1 MQNNYK
7 LHSLFAGALSNEIEM
22 MVLVASYD
30 RLYDDRKIAHSKKG
44 DPRFIRGPPWPS

>member
-44 DPRFIRGPPWPS
+44 DQRFIRGPPWPS